1 MTAQN
6 WVLNVRITTLGSS
19 PIAEMSKKTIDTR
32 PVPRHLLEGTR
43 PPGGLVNEARGAA
56 CSAMASSKDKAVS
69 SGWKSVMK
77 IFLVLLVSLR
87 TARLLPSH
95 LVFAIAFFGWVGVHS
110 ASANTLD
117 PAMSND
123 CSSSSGQVQ
132 HLAKVVNTRDNKYHC
147 LGVSVDAEANISG
160 IRFETH
166 DAMVNRANRT
176 PDLREVPVR
185 DFSLAEISSRHGAVL
200 DGVPGHDAV
209 VLQGDIP
216 PAAGAASLAV
226 RFLYN
231 GITGESRE
239 CSVTLDRGRQQNWR
253 LTNSR
258 HQKVS
263 LIVVK
268 TWALPIIGTVGIET
282 LQGICVN

>member
-1 MTAQN
+1 
-6 WVLNVRITTLGSS
+6 
-19 PIAEMSKKTIDTR
+19 
-32 PVPRHLLEGTR
+32 
-43 PPGGLVNEARGAA
+43 
-56 CSAMASSKDKAVS
+56 
-69 SGWKSVMK
+69 MK
-77 IFLVLLVSLR
+77 IFLVLL
-87 TARLLPSH
+87 
-95 LVFAIAFFGWVGVHS
+95 FGWIGIHS
-110 ASANTLD
+110 ASANTLN

-132 HLAKVVNTRDNKYHC
+132 HLAKVVNTRDDNYHC

-166 DAMVNRANRT
+166 DVIADRANPT
-176 PDLREVPVR
+176 PDLREVRVR
-185 DFSLAEISSRHGAVL
+185 DFSLAEISSQHGAVL

-216 PAAGAASLAV
+216 PEAAAASLAV

-239 CSVTLDRGRQQNWR
+239 CSITLNRGLKQNWR
-253 LTNSR
+253 LTNSHR
-258 HQKVS
+258 QKVS

-268 TWALPIIGTVGIET
+268 TWALPVIGTVGIET
-282 LQGICVN
+282 LQGICAN